1 MNFHSD
7 EWIMARLQEHYDE
20 ALTLFPEDRI
30 VGIFLQ
36 GSQNYGLD
44 IEDSDIDTKLIVVPT
59 WEDICFN
66 RKPVSTTHIRA
77 NDEHIDLKDIRLY
90 IQTFRKQNLNFVEIL
105 FTPYKIINPRYVDS
119 WNKLVENREA
129 IARYNPAGA
138 VKTMKGI
145 ALEKFHA
152 MEHRYASKIA
162 IIDKY
167 GYDCKQL
174 HHLFR
179 VEEFL
184 SRYIA
189 GVPYEECLVP
199 KDCDYLKDVK
209 QNLYGHEEAKTLAAA
224 ARFHVEQMYDA
235 FIAEHEMTADAAVDE
250 ILNSVQCEIME
261 DAIYR
266 ELNEK
271 YMQKFIAALEREGL
285 LGKYEPED

>member
-7 EWIMARLQEHYDE
+7 EWIMNGVREHYNE

-30 VGIFLQ
+30 VGIFYQ
-36 GSQNYGLD
+36 GSGNYGLD
-44 IEDSDIDTKLIVVPT
+44 IEGSDIDTKLIVTPT

-66 RKPVSTTHIRA
+66 RKPVSTTHHRA

-105 FTPYKIINPRYVDS
+105 FTPYKIINPRYADS

-129 IARYNPAGA
+129 IAHYNPAGA

-145 ALEKFHA
+145 AFEKFHA
-152 MEHRYASKIA
+152 MEHRYPSKIA
-162 IIDKY
+162 IIDRY

-174 HHLFR
+174 HHLLR
-179 VEEFL
+179 VEEFME
-184 SRYIA
+184 RYTA
-189 GVPYEECLVP
+189 GECYEDCMAP
-199 KDCDYLKDVK
+199 NGCDYLKDVK
-209 QNLYGHEEAKTLAAA
+209 QNLYNLEEARIHAVAALEN
-224 ARFHVEQMYDA
+224 VEWIYDKFMEA
-235 FIAEHEMTADAAVDE
+235 HEMTADAAVDK
-250 ILNSVQCEIME
+250 ILDSVQCEIME

-271 YMQKFIAALEREGL
+271 YMQKFIAVLEREGVL
-285 LGKYEPED
+285 QPNEPED